1 MPSTEMQNPLLSEWA
16 GALELPPFEAIRP
29 DHFRPA
35 FDRALA
41 DHRAE
46 IDAIAEN
53 PAPPDFE
60 NTIAALERSGRRLER
75 VAGVF
80 FVLAGAD
87 TSDEIEAIE
96 RDISPLLARHNNALY
111 LNRALYSRIA
121 DLYDRRDTLSLD
133 AEQARV
139 LERYHTRFVR
149 SGAALDKKAQD
160 RLAAINERL
169 ASVGTQFGQ
178 NVLADEKSFVMVLE
192 ESDLAGL
199 PDFARVAAR
208 AAADERGHPG
218 KYVITLARSSI
229 ETFLQF
235 SARRDLREKAFQA
248 WISRGENGG
257 ATDNRALI
265 AEMVALR
272 AERAKLLG
280 FANFAD
286 YRLDDQMAKTPQ
298 AARQLLDEVWGR
310 ALTKAAVERDALQAM
325 IAEEGGNFALAP
337 HDWRYYT
344 EKLRK
349 ARYDLDE
356 AEIKPYFQLDKMIE
370 AAFETARRLF
380 GLSFKRVDAALYHPD
395 ARAWNVTD
403 AQGRHVA
410 LFIGDYFARPSKHS
424 GAWMTSLRDQEK
436 LTGNIRPIVL
446 NICNFSKPA
455 AGEPALLSF
464 DDARTLFHEFGHAL
478 HGMLSDVT
486 YPLIAGTA
494 VPSDFV
500 ELPSQLYEHW
510 LEVPEILQKYA
521 LHASTGEPMPK
532 ALLDR
537 LLATRTFNQG
547 FATIEYTACALVD
560 LDLHSLPDATALDVA
575 AFERKDLERIAMP
588 PEIVMRHR
596 LPHFQHLFSGGGYA
610 AGYYSYM
617 WSEVL
622 DADAFAAF
630 EETGNAFD
638 PATAK
643 RLRDYV
649 YSAGNRRDP
658 ADAYKAFRGR
668 LPTVDALLKK
678 RGLVE
683 VHGAVFNR
691 LAGGCLLKTGKPND
705 LAQCGPSPRC
715 CGRAACGRRRGRAR
729 DPCRRRQCHR
739 SDARNGCV
747 HRGGLSAHEPHWRR
761 RFLAG
766 PGAVRPRA
774 GADGRRS
781 GRRQGDTAALS

>member
-1 MPSTEMQNPLLSEWA
+1 MQNPLLSEWA

-29 DHFRPA
+29 GHFRPA

-80 FVLAGAD
+80 FVVAGAD

-111 LNRALYSRIA
+111 LNRALYLRIA
-121 DLYDRRDTLSLD
+121 DLYVRRDTLSLD

-139 LERYHTRFVR
+139 LERYHTRFAR
-149 SGAALDKKAQD
+149 SGAALDKKSQD

-178 NVLADEKSFVMVLE
+178 NVLSDEKSFVMVLE

-199 PDFARVAAR
+199 PDFARAAAR

-218 KYVITLARSSI
+218 KYVITLARSSV

-298 AARQLLDEVWGR
+298 AVRKLLDEVWSR
-310 ALTKAAVERDALQAM
+310 ALAKAAVERDALQAM

-356 AEIKPYFQLDKMIE
+356 TEIKPYFQLEKMIE

-380 GLSFKRVDAALYHPD
+380 GLSFKRVDATLYHSD

-403 AQGRHVA
+403 AHGRHVA

-521 LHASTGEPMPK
+521 LQASTGEPMPK
-532 ALLDR
+532 ALLER

-560 LDLHSLPDATALDVA
+560 LDLHSLPDAAALDVA
-575 AFERKDLERIAMP
+575 AFERMDLERIAMP

-596 LPHFQHLFSGGGYA
+596 LPHFQHLFSGDGYA

-630 EETGNAFD
+630 EESGNAFD

-643 RLRDYV
+643 RLSDYV

-678 RGLVE
+678 RGLV
-683 VHGAVFNR
+683 
-691 LAGGCLLKTGKPND
+691 
-705 LAQCGPSPRC
+705 
-715 CGRAACGRRRGRAR
+715 
-729 DPCRRRQCHR
+729 
-739 SDARNGCV
+739 DAKASSR
-747 HRGGLSAHEPHWRR
+747 
-761 RFLAG
+761 
-766 PGAVRPRA
+766 
-774 GADGRRS
+774 
-781 GRRQGDTAALS
+781 

>member
-1 MPSTEMQNPLLSEWA
+1 MQNPLLAEWA

-29 DHFRPA
+29 AHFRPA

-53 PAPPDFE
+53 PAPANFE
-60 NTIAALERSGRRLER
+60 NTIAALERSGRALER
-75 VAGVF
+75 VASVF

-121 DLYDRRDTLSLD
+121 DLYDKRDVLSLD

-149 SGAALDKKAQD
+149 SGAALERPAQD

-169 ASVGTQFGQ
+169 ASLGTQFGQ
-178 NVLADEKSFVMVLE
+178 NVLADEKSFTMVLE
-192 ESDLAGL
+192 EGDLVGL
-199 PDFARVAAR
+199 PDFARAAAS

-218 KYVITLARSSI
+218 KYAITLARSSV

-235 SARRDLREKAFQA
+235 ASRRDLREKAFQA
-248 WISRGENGG
+248 WIARGENGG
-257 ATDNRALI
+257 TTDNRALI
-265 AEMVALR
+265 GEMVALR

-286 YRLDDQMAKTPQ
+286 YRLDDQMAKTPH

-310 ALTKAAVERDALQAM
+310 ALTKAAVERDALQAT

-337 HDWRYYT
+337 HDWRYYA

-380 GLSFKRVDAALYHPD
+380 GLSFKPVDAALYHPD

-446 NICNFSKPA
+446 NVCNFSKPA
-455 AGEPALLSF
+455 AGQPALLSF

-486 YPLIAGTA
+486 YPLLAGTG

-521 LHASTGEPMPK
+521 LHARTGEPMPK
-532 ALLDR
+532 ARLDR

-547 FATIEYTACALVD
+547 FATVEYTACALVD
-560 LDLHSLPDATALDVA
+560 LDLHSLPDAKVLDVT

-630 EETGNAFD
+630 EETGNPFD

-683 VHGAVFNR
+683 A
-691 LAGGCLLKTGKPND
+691 
-705 LAQCGPSPRC
+705 
-715 CGRAACGRRRGRAR
+715 
-729 DPCRRRQCHR
+729 
-739 SDARNGCV
+739 
-747 HRGGLSAHEPHWRR
+747 
-761 RFLAG
+761 
-766 PGAVRPRA
+766 
-774 GADGRRS
+774 
-781 GRRQGDTAALS
+781 TAP